1 MENQRRPIR
10 VLLGKLGLDGHDR
23 GVKVL
28 AKGLRDHGMEVIY
41 LGMRLTPEQIVAVA
55 IQEDVDVIGISLLS
69 GAHMRLMP
77 QLMEELRQRGLT
89 DVLVVL
95 GGTIPEKDEEP
106 LKQIGVAGVFR
117 LGAGID
123 DIAEFIREQ
132 VGQQAELGG

>member
-1 MENQRRPIR
+1 MSERPIR

-41 LGMRLTPEQIVAVA
+41 LGMRLTPEQIATVAV
-55 IQEDVDVIGISLLS
+55 QEDVDVIGISLLS

-77 QLMEELRQRGLT
+77 ALMEEIRRREIS

-95 GGTIPEKDEEP
+95 GGTIPESDEP
-106 LKQIGVAGVFR
+106 ALHQMGVHGVFR
-117 LGAGID
+117 LGAEID
-123 DIAEFIREQ
+123 DIAAFIRENVPRK
-132 VGQQAELGG
+132 VG

>member
-1 MENQRRPIR
+1 MANERRPIR

-28 AKGLRDHGMEVIY
+28 AKGLRDHGMEVVY

-77 QLMEELRQRGLT
+77 ELMDELNRRGLT

-95 GGTIPEKDEEP
+95 GGTIPEKDELP
-106 LKQIGVAGVFR
+106 LQEIGVAGVFR

-123 DIAEFIREQ
+123 EIAGFIRHH
-132 VGQQAELGG
+132 VGQRAG

>member
-1 MENQRRPIR
+1 MSERPIR

-55 IQEDVDVIGISLLS
+55 VQEDVDVIGISLLS
-69 GAHMRLMP
+69 GAHLRLMP
-77 QLMEELRQRGLT
+77 ALMEELKRRGLT

-95 GGTIPEKDEEP
+95 GGTIPEKDESA
-106 LKQIGVAGVFR
+106 LHGMGVAGVFR

-123 DIAEFIREQ
+123 EIAGFIRQ
-132 VGQQAELGG
+132 HVNRQTG

>member
-1 MENQRRPIR
+1 MNEKRPIR

-77 QLMEELRQRGLT
+77 ELMRELARRGLS

-95 GGTIPEKDEEP
+95 GGTIPEQDEAP
-106 LKQIGVAGVFR
+106 LHEMGVAGVFR
-117 LGAGID
+117 LGAEID
-123 DIAEFIREQ
+123 EIAVFIQQHVSREA
-132 VGQQAELGG
+132 G